1 LFCELTKSLL
11 TFFLEAGEDN
21 READYVALNL
31 EADITSITLQGFI
44 ITINKSLLLKFDT
57 NEALNT
63 FVTTL
68 KEILGDKFVISD
80 NQNQEKPE
88 KIGTIKAKNLLGI
101 NFREE
106 SEVSRIDEDKKEAS
120 DQKIIPG
127 QTHSNHKC
135 PLIPHFYGGRNCDI
149 CRKSLRHG

>member
-11 TFFLEAGEDN
+11 TFYLEAGEDK

-44 ITINKSLLLKFDT
+44 ITINQSLLLKFDT
-57 NEALNT
+57 KEALNT
-63 FVTTL
+63 FVTPL

-80 NQNQEKPE
+80 IQNQEKPE
-88 KIGTIKAKNLLGI
+88 KIGAIKVKNLLGI

-106 SEVSRIDEDKKEAS
+106 SDVSRIDEDKKDAS

-127 QTHSNHKC
+127 PTHSNHDC
-135 PLIPHFYGGRNCDI
+135 PLIAHFYGGRNCDI
-149 CRKSLRHG
+149 CRKSIRHG